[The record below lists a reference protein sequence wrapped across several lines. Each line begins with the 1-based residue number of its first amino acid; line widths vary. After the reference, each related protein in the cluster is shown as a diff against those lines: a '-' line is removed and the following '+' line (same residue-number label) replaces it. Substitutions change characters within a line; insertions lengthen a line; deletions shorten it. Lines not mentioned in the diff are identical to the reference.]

1 MVEELDSSSFQSK
14 VLKGKKPVL
23 VDFYADWCAPCK
35 MMAPV
40 IDELGKEMKGVD
52 FFKVNVDAQGE
63 LAQQFDVMSIPTM
76 VLFKGGKAVATATGA
91 RPKDALK
98 KWIQEN
104 E

>member
-1 MVEELDSSSFQSK
+1 MVEELTGESFTSK
-14 VLKGKKPVL
+14 VLKCKKLVL
-23 VDFYADWCAPCK
+23 VDFYAEWCGPCR
-35 MMAPV
+35 MMSPV
-40 IDELGKEMKGVD
+40 IDELSKEMKNVD

-63 LAQQFDVMSIPTM
+63 LAQQFDVMSIPTL

-98 KWIQEN
+98 QWIKEN